1 MRRILRGLEVPAGG
15 FEELL
20 ANLDRLRDVK
30 PSAAQRAYLR
40 ERLPMVTGHRP
51 KGRKAA

>member
-20 ANLDRLRDVK
+20 AKLDRLRDVK
-30 PSAAQRAYLR
+30 PSAAKRAYLR
-40 ERLPMVTGHRP
+40 ERLPMVTGRKA
-51 KGRKAA
+51 KGRRAA